1 MLTTTKIRI
10 EVEGCPRLTPVLDRY
25 KDNNRPAVLLFE
37 VEPED
42 EYDDGLWCDL
52 TVNLPGHDLP
62 GSNWAFIPTE
72 NLKYL
77 KALADQGLVI
87 VSPIVRAY
95 GSFDSRAYAVELSD
109 KLLAPKE

>member
-1 MLTTTKIRI
+1 MLTTTDIRI
-10 EVEGCPRLTPVLDRY
+10 EVPDAPTLTPVLDRY
-25 KDNNRPAVLLFE
+25 RDNDRPAVLLYE

-42 EYDDGLWCDL
+42 EYNDGLWCDL

-62 GSNWAFIPTE
+62 GRNWAFVPTK

-87 VSPIVRAY
+87 MSPILRTY
-95 GSFDSRAYAVELSD
+95 GSFGSRAYAVELSD
-109 KLLAPKE
+109 RLVTKE